1 VEASEIIVKIERA
14 NSRRYRELEKMLEDR
29 LHKLR
34 RDVYGR
40 IRDARVDGNAPVSAP
55 GRNV

>member
-1 VEASEIIVKIERA
+1 
-14 NSRRYRELEKMLEDR
+14 MLEDR

-40 IRDARVDGNAPVSAP
+40 IRAARVDGSNEP
-55 GRNV
+55 